1 MLLKIVALD
10 LSNLVAMHGLPIPGF
25 SPHTPLSNKPG
36 QIGRKSILIGAKHTS
51 TIIGILSDLLVSFR
65 MMTKTSPMISW
76 EWRISHQSIRPDT
89 NHEQIGKAKRCHGA
103 RRYRP
108 RPTRQEPFCQENAAE
123 ERRTEDIVEYQAIK
137 LSLMDITSAPIR
149 AEPNRSNFVKIS
161 SSFWNL
167 CFSASLVSNYYWPN
181 IP

>member
-65 MMTKTSPMISW
+65 MMTKTSPMIS
-76 EWRISHQSIRPDT
+76 
-89 NHEQIGKAKRCHGA
+89 
-103 RRYRP
+103 
-108 RPTRQEPFCQENAAE
+108 
-123 ERRTEDIVEYQAIK
+123 
-137 LSLMDITSAPIR
+137 
-149 AEPNRSNFVKIS
+149 
-161 SSFWNL
+161 
-167 CFSASLVSNYYWPN
+167 
-181 IP
+181 